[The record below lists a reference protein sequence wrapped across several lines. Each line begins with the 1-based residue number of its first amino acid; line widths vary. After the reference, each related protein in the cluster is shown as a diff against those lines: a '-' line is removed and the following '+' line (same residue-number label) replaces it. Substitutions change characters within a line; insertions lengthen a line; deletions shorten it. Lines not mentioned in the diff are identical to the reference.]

1 MSNNVLEKYTP
12 VFSKVSSINAE
23 IKRAEEQKE
32 IIKKNFAEEV
42 VQRIEKLDESLKKI
56 DVYLDKI
63 QAFQIL
69 AEKNLDS
76 KNVLTIIAP
85 PGYKVSLDRLHNWA
99 QMIDPNS
106 PNDPFAQRVYSV
118 AKCDEMF
125 LKEKKKEFTERK
137 ALLEQQKDD
146 GADEEV
152 KSLEL
157 RIEQLKAELKSYALS
172 AEVAELTEAVIKA
185 NRAYNFTVAPTEY
198 VPKEII
204 PEKIFPGAYLAPL
217 PFSKDQRIQLHNM
230 MGDGYD
236 PESGLLSVPVDLDNS
251 TEYIMNIMCSP
262 KESIREKLYGAL
274 QNLIMSSIDNNPAG
288 TRKVYFF
295 DAARFMPITSLGP
308 LKKLVDIVPYV
319 MPAVPTSLEELTGAL
334 ESIVSGFA
342 DTDEILSGFD
352 SVAAYN
358 SSLEDTSKRLPMST
372 LILLG
377 WPSSY
382 EGRNLDL
389 IQRIMNSY
397 ERYGISI
404 ITVAYKS
411 SDDGKDDPKMP
422 EFAYQSAITVRMFNN
437 RSTIQFPGG
446 NEQYFKWYQFSD
458 ELSDTYALSLKANIA
473 DRETKGNEYTK
484 RESITT
490 FPSYVRGKNEITLP
504 FGIDGKDEE
513 HSISFENENF
523 ATFLMGA
530 SRSGKSTLLHTLIA
544 GMVYNYHPDDLEIWM
559 ADFKQLEFKSYF
571 DHLPPHVK
579 YILLDESNELVF
591 DLIDKLTEE
600 MMTRQKL
607 FSREHKDKIT
617 QFDATKLDKPLPV
630 IFVILD
636 EFSIMSQV
644 IEDTPYQLKLQNLL
658 AKGAALGIKFL
669 FASQTFTTGVRG
681 LTKTARAQ
689 IQQRIA
695 MKASKEEIVETLE
708 LSSNQKT
715 EQVRNWMDA
724 LPPHYALV
732 KCRKGPDLPPE
743 VKRYHVMYFE
753 KSESRNNLIDMINSR
768 LVKSNTYQPGDINSY
783 VDKDPILVD
792 GNTYSMYPVFEFR
805 KKLLDEKKDAEEA
818 AKKKGIEAVK
828 EDLSVSF
835 GVPRLMDRLKVAH
848 LTRETRENILL
859 IGKYNESECI
869 ASIILSVIKSI
880 HIQKKKVQI
889 WAYDKNPI
897 FEKYIDTFKKKNV
910 SVLTGMDEICAGIK
924 NIRNMIKNKKNED
937 MVIILLGMERI
948 CMDFEYIDNGSEK
961 PTYKRAVLNA
971 VYTNSEVSADSL
983 EEQIDAKYKLA
994 WFDRMNEIKESHPE
1008 LSDEE
1013 LGHLLDEEEKTF
1025 KPRKCEE
1032 IKARLLEKESQ
1043 KQDDASGS
1051 TEEFNPMQNFE
1062 FIVKQ
1067 GSRFGIH
1074 FMLNLGAIDDV
1085 KTCGLRTDYFR
1096 YRMTFMLSKE
1106 DAMKLYNE
1114 IRMGRITS
1122 ALPEH
1127 VCQYNDSLSSY
1138 SFRPYIHENIGWD
1151 GWFVDDNGQL
1161 VSPYEN
1167 NTKEK

>member
-12 VFSKVSSINAE
+12 VFSKVSSINSE

-32 IIKKNFAEEV
+32 IIKKNFSEEV

-63 QAFQIL
+63 EAFQLL

-76 KNVLTIIAP
+76 KNVLTIVAP

-118 AKCDEMF
+118 AKCDEKF
-125 LKEKKKEFTERK
+125 LLEKQREFIERK
-137 ALLEQQKDD
+137 AFLEKQKDD

-152 KSLEL
+152 RSLEL

-172 AEVAELTEAVIKA
+172 AEVAELTETVVKA
-185 NRAYNFTVAPTEY
+185 NREYNFTIAPSEY
-198 VPKEII
+198 IPKQVI

-217 PFSKDQRIQLHNM
+217 PFAKEQRVQLHNM

-236 PESGLLSVPVDLDNS
+236 PESGLLSVPVDLNNS

-262 KESIREKLYGAL
+262 KRNIREKLYKAL
-274 QNLIMSSIDNNPAG
+274 QNLIVSSIDNNPAG
-288 TRKVYFF
+288 TRRIYFF
-295 DAARFMPITSLGP
+295 DAARFMPSSLGS
-308 LKKLVDIVPYV
+308 LRKIEDKVPYV
-319 MPAVPTSLEELTGAL
+319 LAPVPTSLDQLTESL
-334 ESIVSGFA
+334 EKIVSGFA
-342 DTDEILSGFD
+342 DTDEILGGFD

-358 SSLEDTSKRLPMST
+358 SSVEDLSKRLPMST
-372 LILLG
+372 IILLG

-382 EGRNLDL
+382 EGRNLEL
-389 IQRIMNSY
+389 VQRIMNSY

-411 SDDGKDDPKMP
+411 SDDGKEDSKMP

-437 RSTIQFPGG
+437 RSTIQFPDG
-446 NEQYFKWYQFSD
+446 NEQYFKWYLFND
-458 ELSDTYALSLKANIA
+458 ELSDTYALSLKENIA
-473 DRETKGNEYTK
+473 DRESKGNEYIN
-484 RESITT
+484 RYSISA
-490 FPSYVRGKNEITLP
+490 FPSYTRAYKEITFP
-504 FGIDGKDEE
+504 FGIDGKDED

-544 GMVYNYHPDDLEIWM
+544 GMVYNYHPDNLEIWM

-579 YILLDESNELVF
+579 YVLLDESNELVF

-600 MMTRQKL
+600 MMKRQKL
-607 FSREHKDKIT
+607 FSREHKDKIN
-617 QFDATKLDKPLPV
+617 QFDVTKLDKPLPV

-708 LSSNQKT
+708 LSANQKT
-715 EQVRNWMDA
+715 EQVKNWMDA

-743 VKRYHVMYFE
+743 VKRYLVMYF
-753 KSESRNNLIDMINSR
+753 KDYAVRNDMIDMISSR
-768 LVKSNTYQPGDINSY
+768 MVKSTTYNPSDINTY
-783 VDKDPILVD
+783 VDKDPTLVD
-792 GNTYSMYPVFEFR
+792 GNSYSMFPVTDFI
-805 KKLLDEKKDAEEA
+805 KKLKEEKKESEKA
-818 AKKKGIEAVK
+818 AAARGTKAVK
-828 EDLSVSF
+828 EDLSVTF
-835 GVPRLMDRLKVAH
+835 GVPRLMDRLKITK

-859 IGKYNESECI
+859 ISKHNEADCT
-869 ASIILSVIKSI
+869 ASIIMSVIKSL
-880 HIQKKKVQI
+880 HVQNRKVQI
-889 WAYDKNPI
+889 WAYEKNPI
-897 FEKYIDTFKKKNV
+897 YIKHIDTFKKKNV
-910 SVLTGMDEICAGIK
+910 TVLAGMDEICDGIK
-924 NIRNMIKNKKNED
+924 NIKSMIRNKKNED

-948 CMDFEYIDNGSEK
+948 CMDFSYIDNGSGK
-961 PTYKRAVLNA
+961 PTYKRATVNP
-971 VYTNSEVSADSL
+971 VYTSSEVAADSL
-983 EEQIDAKYKLA
+983 EEQIAVKYSIA
-994 WFDRMNEIKESHPE
+994 WFDKMKEIKASHPE
-1008 LSDEE
+1008 LSEEE
-1013 LGHLLDEEEKTF
+1013 LNHLYDEEEKTF
-1025 KPRKCEE
+1025 KAQKTEE
-1032 IKARLLEKESQ
+1032 IKTRLLEKERRQ
-1043 KQDDASGS
+1043 QDDSSGASGAYDALAD
-1051 TEEFNPMQNFE
+1051 FE
-1062 FIVKQ
+1062 FVVKQ

-1074 FMLNLGAIDDV
+1074 FMLNLGAVDDV

-1122 ALPEH
+1122 TLPER

-1138 SFRPYIHENIGWD
+1138 SFRPYIQEKIDWD
-1151 GWFVDDNGQL
+1151 GWFVDDDGHL
-1161 VSPYEN
+1161 VSPYDN